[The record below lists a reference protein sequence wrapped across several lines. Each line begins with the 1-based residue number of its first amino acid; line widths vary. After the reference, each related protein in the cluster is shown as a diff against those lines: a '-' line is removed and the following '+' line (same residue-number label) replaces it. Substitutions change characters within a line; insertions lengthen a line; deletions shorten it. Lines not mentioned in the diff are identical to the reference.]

1 MTPLDA
7 PTTRLALHGGA
18 PAVTTPHPHEPWPPP
33 PSAAEL
39 RRLAE
44 QRTADIGI
52 RGNAGPIGELEV
64 AFRDSLTPGRRHAV
78 AFNSGTS
85 AVLAAMMAVGVGPG
99 DEVVAPVLTYH
110 AAVSPARALGAAVR
124 FADVELGSR
133 CLSPQALREAITP
146 RTKAV
151 VVVHQWGR
159 AAAMTEI
166 LAIAREHGL
175 VVIEDCSHAH
185 GSRYAGRPVG
195 TFGQVAIF
203 SLQANKA
210 VYAGEGGMLVTDD
223 DEIFDRAVLAG
234 HYRDRAKADVR
245 TDGLRAF
252 WESGHGLKL
261 RMSPFNA
268 IVALESL
275 RQFDD
280 LARRRQDALS
290 HLNDALVGSAT
301 VVPVEVPD
309 PRDMG
314 AWYGFKPYLTPA
326 AVAVGR
332 DHVVAALRA
341 EGVEVDAPSGRL
353 LARLPL
359 FGDDGAPWRAGA
371 GDVPATPPEVELRRR
386 FPHGCFLEE
395 NALSLPT
402 FYRWPD
408 DERVVEEYAAAFRKV
423 DRALGALATTPASA
437 AEAGAPAPRDA
448 ASHGR

>member
-1 MTPLDA
+1 M
-7 PTTRLALHGGA
+7 TRLALHGGA

-33 PSAAEL
+33 PSPDEL
-39 RRLAE
+39 RRLAD
-44 QRTADIGI
+44 QRLTDIGI
-52 RGNAGPIGELEV
+52 RGNAGPIGELER
-64 AFRDSLTPGRRHAV
+64 AFRDALTPGRRHSV

-85 AVLAAMMAVGVGPG
+85 AMLAAMMAVGVGPG

-133 CLSPQALREAITP
+133 CLSPEALRATITP
-146 RTKAV
+146 RTRAV

-159 AAAMTEI
+159 AAAMDEI
-166 LAIAREHGL
+166 LAIARQHG
-175 VVIEDCSHAH
+175 VAVIEDGSHAH
-185 GSRYAGRPVG
+185 GSRYGGRPVG
-195 TFGQVAIF
+195 TLGDVAIF

-210 VYAGEGGMLVTDD
+210 VYAGEGGVLVTDD
-223 DEIFDRAVLAG
+223 DELADRAVLAG

-245 TDGLRAF
+245 HPSLRAF

-268 IVALESL
+268 IVALGS
-275 RQFDD
+275 
-280 LARRRQDALS
+280 LARFEALARQRQAALAY
-290 HLNDALVGSAT
+290 LNDALRESAT

-309 PRDMG
+309 PGDMG
-314 AWYGFKPYLTPA
+314 AWYGYKPYLTPA
-326 AVAVGR
+326 AVRVGR
-332 DHVVAALRA
+332 SQVVAALRA

-359 FGDDGAPWRAGA
+359 FADDDAPWRTRT
-371 GDVPATPPEVELRRR
+371 GDVPAPPADAELRDR
-386 FPHGCFLEE
+386 FPHGTFLEE

-408 DERVVEEYAAAFRKV
+408 DRGVVDQYVEAFAKV
-423 DRALGALATTPASA
+423 DRELDALASGPAADEREREA
-437 AEAGAPAPRDA
+437 AVVGPAPRDA